1 MYESPTD
8 KVKKGAETTEAMQ
21 EFVRGTTPLFTY
33 TMIESNGGPLDLS
46 QFAVL
51 EVTIAQNGKRKDQ
64 AAVKLKNSDIT
75 VSGNSVSFYLT
86 EEQTRQFAPGL
97 VSLQVYGKGADSHS
111 WATLAEDVTVK
122 VRKSLK
128 DGDFVE

>member
-8 KVKKGAETTEAMQ
+8 KAKKGAEETETMQ
-21 EFVRGTTPLFTY
+21 EFVRGTTPQFTY
-33 TMIESNGGPLDLS
+33 TMLDVNGDPLDLS

-51 EVTIAQNGKRKDQ
+51 EVTIAQNGKREGRT
-64 AAVKLKNSDIT
+64 AVALNGSDVN

>member
-8 KVKKGAETTEAMQ
+8 KVKKGVEEAESMQ

-33 TMIESNGGPLDLS
+33 TMIDATGGPLDLS

-51 EVTIAQNGKRKDQ
+51 EVTIAQNGKREGRT
-64 AAVKLKNSDIT
+64 AVTLNNSDIS

-86 EEQTRQFAPGL
+86 EEQTRKFAPGL

-128 DGDFVE
+128 EGDFVE

>member
-8 KVKKGAETTEAMQ
+8 KVKKGAEEAETMQ

-33 TMIESNGGPLDLS
+33 TMLDATGGPLDLS
-46 QFAVL
+46 QFSVL
-51 EVTIAQNGKRKDQ
+51 EVTIAQNGKRKDRT
-64 AAVKLKNSDIT
+64 AVTLKSSDIN

-86 EEQTRQFAPGL
+86 EEQTRKFAPGL

>member
-8 KVKKGAETTEAMQ
+8 KVKKGAEEAETMQ

-33 TMIESNGGPLDLS
+33 TMLDATGGPIDLS
-46 QFAVL
+46 QFSVL
-51 EVTIAQNGKRKDQ
+51 EVTIAQNGKREGRT
-64 AAVKLKNSDIT
+64 AVTLKSSDIN

-97 VSLQVYGKGADSHS
+97 VSLQFGLPASRF
-111 WATLAEDVTVK
+111 
-122 VRKSLK
+122 VRS
-128 DGDFVE
+128 

>member
-8 KVKKGAETTEAMQ
+8 KAKKGAEETETMQ
-21 EFVRGTTPLFTY
+21 EFVRGTTPQFTY
-33 TMIESNGGPLDLS
+33 TMLDVNGAPLDLS

-51 EVTIAQNGKRKDQ
+51 EVTIAQNGKRECRT
-64 AAVKLKNSDIT
+64 AVTLNNSDIN

-86 EEQTRQFAPGL
+86 EEQTRKFAPGL

-122 VRKSLK
+122 VRKSL
-128 DGDFVE
+128 

>member
-8 KVKKGAETTEAMQ
+8 KAKKGVEEAETMQ
-21 EFVRGTTPLFTY
+21 EFVRGTTPQFTY
-33 TMIESNGGPLDLS
+33 TMLDVNGTPLDLS
-46 QFAVL
+46 QFSVL
-51 EVTIAQNGKRKDQ
+51 EVTIAQNGKREDRTS
-64 AAVKLKNSDIT
+64 VTLNGSDVN

-86 EEQTRQFAPGL
+86 EEQTKQFAPGL